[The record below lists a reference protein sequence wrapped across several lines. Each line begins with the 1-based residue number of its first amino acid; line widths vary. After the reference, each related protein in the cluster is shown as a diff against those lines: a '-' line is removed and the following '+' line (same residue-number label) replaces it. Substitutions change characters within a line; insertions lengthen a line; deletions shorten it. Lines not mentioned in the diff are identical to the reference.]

1 MGPECTQISNPVMWI
16 SCGILVENLLNTD
29 PRQLRIGTIR
39 A

>member
-1 MGPECTQISNPVMWI
+1 MGPECTQINNPVMWI